1 MAGEIEA
8 SQDETEE
15 DPALTSQLALLRM
28 QLKEKR
34 RQIEEEKRRT
44 QVECEDQHRRLRQT
58 AFWYVMGKNQRSEEV
73 SHVVN
78 YIIDYYEMIKATAF
92 F

>member
-1 MAGEIEA
+1 MLFVAGEIEE
-8 SQDETEE
+8 SQDEIEE

-58 AFWYVMGKNQRSEEV
+58 AFWYVMGKTQGSEEV
-73 SHVVN
+73 SQVHN
-78 YIIDYYEMIKATAF
+78 YVIDYYEMMS
-92 F
+92 